1 MSSCAWASPWSLG
14 TSQGA
19 ISDTSWEWLTDA
31 VNTKSPWWWS
41 MDHMLPH
48 SQHSFLQPAWVAIIN
63 TQSWGAHVD
72 AIGQQK
78 QQTPETL
85 FPGWSRRTTSFPFL
99 SDWGGGGGYRD
110 LSRALQH
117 VWLNGIESTEKEESR
132 KLASHYLFPRDW
144 ILNIFLSCETQTL
157 QYLSFLSWNI
167 L

>member
-99 SDWGGGGGYRD
+99 SDWGGGGAIGTCLGLYSMCG
-110 LSRALQH
+110 LMGLRAQRRRSQ
-117 VWLNGIESTEKEESR
+117 GS
-132 KLASHYLFPRDW
+132 
-144 ILNIFLSCETQTL
+144 
-157 QYLSFLSWNI
+157 
-167 L
+167 